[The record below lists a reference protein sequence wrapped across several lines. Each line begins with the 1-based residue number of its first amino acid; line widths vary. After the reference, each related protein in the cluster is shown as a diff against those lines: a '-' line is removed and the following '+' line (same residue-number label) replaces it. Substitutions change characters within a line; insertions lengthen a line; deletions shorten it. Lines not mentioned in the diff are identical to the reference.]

1 MILKP
6 RTIRG
11 TKTKISKQLTLSIR
25 QDGVLVILIG
35 EELQVTATPEEA
47 RGIYDYLLLH
57 ISTIEKAGT
66 QHDQRF

>member
-47 RGIYDYLLLH
+47 D
-57 ISTIEKAGT
+57 
-66 QHDQRF
+66 